1 MSNRCWKL
9 GDNVS
14 TDEILPSQY
23 MTLTDIHELAPH
35 VLEHSLPGF
44 AEKIEAG
51 DVIIA
56 GINMGYGS
64 SREHAPLSLKGA
76 GVGLIVAKSFSR
88 LFYRNCIN
96 ISLPVVVCPLAV
108 DESDDGDLLSAD
120 LKNGRLF
127 NETKSKIFSFEP
139 FPDFLLQYLLK
150 GGLINAL
157 NEERLKMSGNNK

>member
-23 MTLTDIHELAPH
+23 MTLTDIHELGKH
-35 VLEHSLPGF
+35 VLEHSMPGF
-44 AEKIEAG
+44 AERIKDG
-51 DVIIA
+51 DVIVA

-76 GVGLIVAKSFSR
+76 GIGLVVAKSFSR

-96 ISLPVVVCPLAV
+96 IGLPVVLCPLAV
-108 DESDDGDLLSAD
+108 DECDDGDHISVD
-120 LKNGRLF
+120 LCNGRII
-127 NETKSKIFSFEP
+127 NNTKSKIFSFDP
-139 FPDFLLQYLLK
+139 FPDFLLQLLMK
-150 GGLINAL
+150 GGLINSL
-157 NEERLKMSGNNK
+157 NEERLKLAGINQ

>member
-23 MTLTDIHELAPH
+23 MTLTDIHELGKH
-35 VLEHSLPGF
+35 VLEHSMPGF
-44 AEKIEAG
+44 ADRIKEG
-51 DVIIA
+51 DVIVA

-76 GVGLIVAKSFSR
+76 GISLIVAKSFSR

-96 ISLPVVVCPLAV
+96 IGLPVILCPQAV
-108 DESDDGDLLSAD
+108 DESDNGDLLSAD
-120 LKNGRLF
+120 LKNGMIV
-127 NETKSKIFSFEP
+127 NETKSKTFFFDP
-139 FPDFLLQYLLK
+139 FPDFLLQLLLK
-150 GGLINAL
+150 GGLINFL
-157 NEERLKMSGNNK
+157 NEERLKLAGINQ